1 MGYGYEIYPI
11 HTCTF
16 LMNKSA
22 GIDFPEVPN
31 KTVKSPVVSYL
42 IKANGENIVVD
53 TGQCEA
59 DHSAQ
64 YHHKLIYTEEMRIEN
79 RLKALGVDLDKV
91 NIVINTHLHWDHCY
105 GNHLFKNA
113 KIYVQKKE
121 LETAINPP
129 IGHYVYYEAFQ
140 MGLVPP
146 WADACGQFEVI
157 DGDYEIMPGISL
169 VTLPGHTPGS
179 QGVLVECESG
189 NYLIS
194 SDFMPYYYLWEDRKF
209 GYPVASGINTSIIE
223 FYDSI
228 KKAVKLTDR
237 ILPAHDFRVLE
248 KAVYK

>member
-1 MGYGYEIYPI
+1 MSEGKREQIIKLKILDENGVKYE
-11 HTCTF
+11 
-16 LMNKSA
+16 S
-22 GIDFPEVPN
+22 IDNFN
-31 KTVKSPVVSYL
+31 VS
-42 IKANGENIVVD
+42 
-53 TGQCEA
+53 
-59 DHSAQ
+59 
-64 YHHKLIYTEEMRIEN
+64 
-79 RLKALGVDLDKV
+79 
-91 NIVINTHLHWDHCY
+91 
-105 GNHLFKNA
+105 LFRN
-113 KIYVQKKE
+113 
-121 LETAINPP
+121 
-129 IGHYVYYEAFQ
+129 VYYEAFQ